1 VQRSREERANSI
13 NARDQSDSVGLKD
26 LIRACLD
33 GRISVQ
39 CVLCGKTSMEAKIDL
54 FPLSPQVRNML
65 LRLFGID
72 PDEALTYHGVCRPCL
87 LLPVDDRNELA
98 ESAIKSEEDEF
109 RRALIRKALD
119 ADKN

>member
-1 VQRSREERANSI
+1 MERSREERANSI
-13 NARDQSDSVGLKD
+13 DARDQSDTVGPKD
-26 LIRACLD
+26 LIRASLD

-54 FPLSPQVRNML
+54 FPLSPKARNML

-72 PDEALTYHGVCRPCL
+72 PDEALNYHGVCRPCL
-87 LLPVDDRNELA
+87 LLPVDERNDLA
-98 ESAIKSEEDEF
+98 ESAIKTEEDEF

>member
-1 VQRSREERANSI
+1 
-13 NARDQSDSVGLKD
+13 
-26 LIRACLD
+26 
-33 GRISVQ
+33 VQ
-39 CVLCGKTSMEAKIDL
+39 CVLCGKTSAEAKIDL

-87 LLPVDDRNELA
+87 LLPVDERNELA
-98 ESAIKSEEDEF
+98 ESAINSEEDEF

-119 ADKN
+119 AGKN